1 MIKYLEGDLFT
12 SPAQTIVNTVN
23 TVGVMGKG
31 IALEFKKR
39 YPSMFETY
47 KLACEKKRLKT
58 GKLMLC
64 YEADHW
70 VLIFPTKENWRNP
83 SRLEYIEQGLIKFT
97 NMYAESGITSIAFP
111 RLGCGN
117 GELSWDEVKPLMEK
131 YLKDLPIDIYIYISP
146 IKDAI
151 PEHKEQRK
159 TIKWLRQHAKDLSFN
174 GLCDDIRYNCS
185 IIPYT
190 FVDNGKNVTAR
201 WNERLIFTRENEDD
215 LWLEEDQMYE
225 YWDYIR
231 NRGIVMVDK
240 DEAKNLFLSFLFALG
255 YFGKVKILDAETAIE
270 GYQLNAGLG
279 RTFSLEGIANVQ

>member
-64 YEADHW
+64 YEADHL

-117 GELSWDEVKPLMEK
+117 GELSWDEVRLLMEK

-146 IKDAI
+146 IKDDI

-185 IIPYT
+185 IIPYA

-201 WNERLIFTRENEDD
+201 WNERLIFSRENEDD

-231 NRGIVMVDK
+231 NRGIVMIDK
-240 DEAKNLFLSFLFALG
+240 DETRNLFLSFLFALG
-255 YFGKVKILDAETAIE
+255 YFGKVKILDAGTAIE